1 VKYDNVCKYL
11 AEEYPSDFAAW
22 LLSTESPKVRVL
34 NAELSLEPIQADY
47 VTFLQTREQILHLEF
62 QTSTPSNPP
71 MPFRMLDYS
80 VRLKRLYRQ
89 QDIEQVVVFLK
100 ETTNPIAFTQKYR
113 DRTTVHRYRVIRMWE
128 EETEPFLNNP
138 ALLPL
143 APLTRS
149 DSPPNLLARVAS
161 RVATIEDVN
170 QQRNLAGCT
179 EILAGLRFEK
189 ELIRQLFREEIMRES
204 VIYQD
209 IIQRGEQRGEQREAL
224 SLAFRLL
231 NRKLGGIDESFGERV
246 RSLSTEQLEALAEA
260 LLDFST
266 TENLANW
273 LQENE

>member
-1 VKYDNVCKYL
+1 VKYDNICKYL

-34 NAELSLEPIQADY
+34 NTELSLEPIQADY

-62 QTSTPSNPP
+62 QTNTPSNPP

-89 QDIEQVVVFLK
+89 QDVEQVVVFLK

-113 DRTTVHRYRVIRMWE
+113 DRTTFHRYRVIRMWE
-128 EETEPFLNNP
+128 QESEPFLNNP

-189 ELIRQLFREEIMRES
+189 DLIRQLFREEIMRES
-204 VIYQD
+204 VIY
-209 IIQRGEQRGEQREAL
+209 
-224 SLAFRLL
+224 
-231 NRKLGGIDESFGERV
+231 
-246 RSLSTEQLEALAEA
+246 
-260 LLDFST
+260 
-266 TENLANW
+266 
-273 LQENE
+273 